1 MHFVH
6 AGIIPESQCG
16 CSGDTGT
23 IDTIFTAI
31 KLYKTCKKIDV
42 VLYKAFVDVTKVFN
56 TVSRNAICIKNNGN
70 DWLSTQINSKVCKDQ
85 ELKHSEPKSSP
96 QNQNGK

>member
-1 MHFVH
+1 M
-6 AGIIPESQCG
+6 
-16 CSGDTGT
+16 

-31 KLYKTCKKIDV
+31 QLYKKCKKKIDV